1 MSRNYH
7 KINMKEMPSFSFLR
21 LRELKLERV
30 GHALIPMP
38 GKQKQGDLYEFQA
51 SLVYLGGYYSPARMT

>member
-1 MSRNYH
+1 
-7 KINMKEMPSFSFLR
+7 MPSFSFLR

-38 GKQKQGDLYEFQA
+38 GKQKQGDLYEF
-51 SLVYLGGYYSPARMT
+51 